1 MAHLQAL
8 IFDVDGTL
16 ADTAGD
22 IIATLN
28 AVLGKLDLAPL
39 PLDSAREMIGA
50 GARVLL
56 QRGLK
61 ASGVSVTPERL
72 EDLFQDFLAHYEIH
86 LADES
91 TLFPGVELAL
101 SALKAEG
108 HRLAVCTNK
117 IEAHSI
123 LLLEALKIDGHFSA
137 ICGRDS
143 FEYFKPDARHLTLTI
158 EKSGGSSSRA
168 VMVGDS
174 KTDIDTARNASI
186 PVVGVSFGYTD
197 IPIVDGGCELACPR
211 HLILLGLVL
220 RHVGMLVCRLPRI
233 AANGFDLELD
243 LDGSGLFKRQNTLDL
258 LAFNQWCGQPH
269 QHEVVTAG
277 FELGFCPCW
286 HIQPASHRAHF
297 HHAILHQHLM
307 DFRGLGPFNGGLNEP
322 VGHVGFVFN
331 REKRPGNF
339 RAGGRCTCPRMPDC
353 ERAKRIFVRRQ
364 GVWCEKE
371 EAKCGKAHEK

>member
-1 MAHLQAL
+1 MIDVASFILQTVGMTHAKPL
-8 IFDVDGTL
+8 NPATIVFDLDGTL

-101 SALKAEG
+101 SALKGEG

-158 EKSGGSSSRA
+158 EKSGGSSTRA

-197 IPIVDGGCELACPR
+197 IPIVDLKPDR
-211 HLILLGLVL
+211 LIHHYDDLQ
-220 RHVGMLVCRLPRI
+220 
-233 AANGFDLELD
+233 AAVA
-243 LDGSGLFKRQNTLDL
+243 SL
-258 LAFNQWCGQPH
+258 LA
-269 QHEVVTAG
+269 
-277 FELGFCPCW
+277 
-286 HIQPASHRAHF
+286 PA
-297 HHAILHQHLM
+297 
-307 DFRGLGPFNGGLNEP
+307 
-322 VGHVGFVFN
+322 
-331 REKRPGNF
+331 
-339 RAGGRCTCPRMPDC
+339 T
-353 ERAKRIFVRRQ
+353 
-364 GVWCEKE
+364 
-371 EAKCGKAHEK
+371 